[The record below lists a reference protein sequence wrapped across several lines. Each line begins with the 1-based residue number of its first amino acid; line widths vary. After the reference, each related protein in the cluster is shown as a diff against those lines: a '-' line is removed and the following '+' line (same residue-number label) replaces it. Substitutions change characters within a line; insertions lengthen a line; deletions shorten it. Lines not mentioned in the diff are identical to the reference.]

1 VQFFDTG
8 APLEP
13 AVLSGFALALGLGLL
28 VGLQRERVA
37 ASVAGIRTFALVT
50 WLGSCATLLA
60 GEWTIAAGWIAVALL
75 AVGGHGAKV
84 RITPED
90 PGLTTEVALL
100 LMFAVGALAMRGD
113 FTLAIVLTGGVA
125 LLLHWKDPLHAFV
138 RRIGEDDF
146 SAIMR
151 FVLIALVVLPVLP
164 NRPMG
169 PFAVLNPFDIWLMV
183 VLIVGIG
190 LASYV
195 AYKVAGPRLG
205 PLLGGLLG
213 GLVSSTAT
221 SVSYARRA
229 AAQPEH
235 TALCALVIAIASGV
249 VFPRILIE
257 VAAVAPALLGVLAAP
272 LGVVL
277 GAALLGGLA
286 LARRSQPG
294 DGGPTTLGNPA
305 EVGPALAFGILYA
318 GVLLAVAFLRE
329 RFGDAGVYG
338 LAFLTGLTD
347 VDAITLSS
355 ARLTRDGSLD
365 PDLAW
370 RAILLAAMANL
381 LLKGGLVAVLGP
393 ASLGRSV
400 ALAFAPPLVAGAL
413 VLLLWPAL

>member
-1 VQFFDTG
+1 
-8 APLEP
+8 
-13 AVLSGFALALGLGLL
+13 VLSGFALALGLGLL

-50 WLGSCATLLA
+50 WLGSCAVVLA
-60 GEWTIAAGWIAVALL
+60 GGWTVAAGWIAVALL
-75 AVGGHGAKV
+75 AASGHGAKV
-84 RITPED
+84 RIAPDD

-113 FTLAIVLTGGVA
+113 STLAIVLTGGVA

-164 NRPMG
+164 NRTMG
-169 PFAVLNPFDIWLMV
+169 PLAVLNPFDIWLMV

-195 AYKVAGPRLG
+195 VYKVSGPRLG

-249 VFPRILIE
+249 VFPRVLIE
-257 VAAVAPALLGVLAAP
+257 VAAVAPALLGVLAPP
-272 LGVVL
+272 LTAVFATAVL
-277 GAALLGGLA
+277 AGLI
-286 LARRSQPG
+286 LARRSRPG
-294 DGGPTTLGNPA
+294 NGALALGNPA
-305 EVGPALAFGILYA
+305 ELGSALAFGALYA
-318 GVLLAVAFLRE
+318 CVLLAAAFLRK
-329 RFGDAGVYG
+329 RFGEAGVYG

-355 ARLTRDGSLD
+355 ARLARDGSLG

-370 RAILLAAMANL
+370 RAILLAALANL
-381 LLKGGLVAVLGP
+381 MLKGVLVAVLGP
-393 ASLGRSV
+393 AALGRAV
-400 ALAFAPPLVAGAL
+400 ALAFAPILLAGAL
-413 VLLLWPAL
+413 VLLLWPAV